1 MRKNMRHIL
10 IQIIILLMLPM
21 QINAQKNPQ
30 DLIYEKKPNQPEDIC
45 PEIPII
51 KRIIKYKIQPK
62 DTLES
67 IANQYNILP
76 DTIVALNSNVLDGK
90 VREGEELLIPPING
104 FFIKVN
110 PGQTYTEIAAQYV
123 INAGLIFEAN
133 GCQEKPPE
141 YVFIPTSRFAKNN
154 INEPP
159 IEPNPNNSNPNN
171 NNQTNNNQGGLKN
184 PLNGVMTILFDYEWQ
199 TNPDSGKRVFHSG
212 IDLMAFEENPVF
224 VVADGEVAFAGKKGN
239 YGNLVVVNHPNG
251 MQTRYA
257 HLSKIYINEGK
268 KVIAGE
274 PLGTVGNTGK
284 PDIKQSHLH
293 FEIRMQT
300 PQGWMSEDPKK
311 YFNIK

>member
-1 MRKNMRHIL
+1 MKKNIGHIL
-10 IQIIILLMLPM
+10 TQIIIVLMLPM
-21 QINAQKNPQ
+21 QINAQKNPD
-30 DLIYEKKPNQPEDIC
+30 DLIYDKKSNQPEDIC
-45 PEIPII
+45 PEIPIR
-51 KRIIKYKIQPK
+51 KRIIKYKIQSG

-67 IANQYNILP
+67 IANKYNILP

-90 VREGEELLIPPING
+90 AREGEELSIPPING

-123 INAGLIFEAN
+123 VKADLIWEAN

-141 YVFIPTSRFAKNN
+141 YVFIPTSKFAKNN
-154 INEPP
+154 INDPP
-159 IEPNPNNSNPNN
+159 VTESNPNN
-171 NNQTNNNQGGLKN
+171 NQNNNNQGGFKK

-224 VVADGEVAFAGKKGN
+224 VVADGEVVFAGKKGN
-239 YGNLVVVNHPNG
+239 YGNIVVINHPNG

-257 HLSKIYINEGK
+257 HLSKIYINDGK

-284 PDIKQSHLH
+284 PDIKESHLH
-293 FEIRMQT
+293 FEIRVQT
-300 PQGWMSEDPKK
+300 RQGWMSEDPKK
-311 YFNIK
+311 YFNIKQ